1 VAKNKEGKIP
11 KRTGQLHEALD
22 GMEMQKLHPD
32 TQSELNAMMLLDR
45 AIQYSAQKA
54 ALSPDKPNLSPNE
67 IDTMKAL
74 IGF

>member
-1 VAKNKEGKIP
+1 MAKNKEGKIP